1 MYNLFIRIIF
11 PFCLMFFMR
20 NNEGKGAYRVGP
32 GISKVVHEP
41 LPQVLVWAFAPGLF
55 AEPLPML

>member
-1 MYNLFIRIIF
+1 MYNLFNLIIV

-20 NNEGKGAYRVGP
+20 NNEGKGVYRVGP

-41 LPQVLVWAFAPGLF
+41 LPHVLVWAFAPLF
-55 AEPLPML
+55 FAAPLPML